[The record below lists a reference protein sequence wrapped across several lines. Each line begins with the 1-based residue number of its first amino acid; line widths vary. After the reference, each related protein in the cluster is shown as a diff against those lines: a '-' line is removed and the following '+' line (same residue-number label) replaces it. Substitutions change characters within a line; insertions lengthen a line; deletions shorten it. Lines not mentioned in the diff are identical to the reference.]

1 MSIFQSVKESVTA
14 RQAAEQYGLKVNRN
28 GMVCCPF
35 HKDRHPSMK
44 VEKGFY
50 CFACGAKGDVITFTG
65 KLFGMSPY
73 EAAKKL
79 ITDFNLPI
87 PLKEQ
92 KSVQNKSRDRE
103 GKKVQSRYHFSV
115 KSSTDFLIIFSNLR
129 KCWKGLLY
137 QAFPAFCVSEDT
149 PHIMAFRSLTWR

>member
-50 CFACGAKGDVITFTG
+50 CFACGAKGDVITCMG
-65 KLFGMSPY
+65 
-73 EAAKKL
+73 
-79 ITDFNLPI
+79 
-87 PLKEQ
+87 
-92 KSVQNKSRDRE
+92 
-103 GKKVQSRYHFSV
+103 
-115 KSSTDFLIIFSNLR
+115 
-129 KCWKGLLY
+129 
-137 QAFPAFCVSEDT
+137 
-149 PHIMAFRSLTWR
+149 

>member
-103 GKKVQSRYHFSV
+103 GKKVQSRYHSV
-115 KSSTDFLIIFSNLR
+115 SYT
-129 KCWKGLLY
+129 
-137 QAFPAFCVSEDT
+137 
-149 PHIMAFRSLTWR
+149 HLTLPTN